1 MKVYLCKLRTLSK
14 VNSVLI
20 IHIIGVIGVII
31 FVDYSIYH
39 GVSEGG
45 SNGLLITTMASNSTE
60 HKSDIVNA
68 SSQRTHDD
76 LIRTCSTFRE
86 ILSAEVAYSCDY
98 SMLYYQGQC
107 EFYSDLLTQNMTNGS
122 LKAENDL
129 SFCSDPRVSKYIQ
142 DHDLTNAPRSPS
154 LIPGYQFSVA

>member
-1 MKVYLCKLRTLSK
+1 M
-14 VNSVLI
+14 
-20 IHIIGVIGVII
+20 IHIIVVIVL
-31 FVDYSIYH
+31 VEYSIYYD
-39 GVSEGG
+39 VSEDG
-45 SNGLLITTMASNSTE
+45 SNGLLISIMASNSTE
-60 HKSDIVNA
+60 HKPDIDNT

>member
-1 MKVYLCKLRTLSK
+1 M
-14 VNSVLI
+14 I
-20 IHIIGVIGVII
+20 PIIGVIM
-31 FVDYSIYH
+31 FVDYSVYH
-39 GVSEGG
+39 GVSESG
-45 SNGLLITTMASNSTE
+45 SSGLLITIMASNSTE
-60 HKSDIVNA
+60 HKPDIDKT
-68 SSQRTHDD
+68 SSQRTQDD
-76 LIRTCSTFRE
+76 HIRTCSTFRE

-107 EFYSDLLTQNMTNGS
+107 ELYSDLLRQNKTDDI